1 MAALSAKLD
10 NLDAAIDQ
18 LNSRLAAEEEGMA
31 AVVSLLTR
39 ISSVQLPPAPSAQ
52 QTSPNQQQRPR
63 KSALKTV
70 QAVSVLPSPQQLEIV
85 RLSASEFDGIP
96 KYLKGRLSL
105 EKLNQ
110 WTELLEKVFVEK
122 YTIMQANPAKL
133 GGENRNRYYEWRDQ
147 DSEECR
153 GQPFVTE
160 QDMKN
165 LCQGKGPKMDPTG
178 RSIVAIL
185 RHCGRLRE
193 VRSTGIVR
201 LVLN

>member
-1 MAALSAKLD
+1 MKALTAKLD
-10 NLDAAIDQ
+10 EIDTVLDQ
-18 LNSRLAAEEEGMA
+18 FNGRLTIEEEGMA
-31 AVVSLLTR
+31 SITAMLTR
-39 ISSVQLPPAPSAQ
+39 ISTVSLPPPTSHSPTQQHRPRTKSTLKQVHQPAPS
-52 QTSPNQQQRPR
+52 
-63 KSALKTV
+63 
-70 QAVSVLPSPQQLEIV
+70 PQHIEIC
-85 RLSASEFDGIP
+85 RLSITEYENIP

-110 WTELLEKVFVEK
+110 WIELLEKVFVEK
-122 YTIMQANPAKL
+122 YAIMQLNPAKL
-133 GGENRNRYYEWRDQ
+133 SGEHRNRYYEWRDQ

-160 QDMKN
+160 QDMKV

-193 VRSTGIVR
+193 VRSTGVVR

>member
-1 MAALSAKLD
+1 MATLSAKLD
-10 NLDAAIDQ
+10 ELDAALEQ
-18 LNSRLAAEEEGMA
+18 LNSRLAAEEEGMSAVLSIINRVSA
-31 AVVSLLTR
+31 AQQAASFRPPEQQRSRKTSLKQPNQVVST
-39 ISSVQLPPAPSAQ
+39 PSLQ
-52 QTSPNQQQRPR
+52 Q
-63 KSALKTV
+63 V
-70 QAVSVLPSPQQLEIV
+70 EIV
-85 RLSASEFDGIP
+85 RLSPTEFENIP

-110 WTELLEKVFVEK
+110 WTELLEKIFVEK
-122 YTIMQANPAKL
+122 YSIMQSTPAKL
-133 GGENRNRYYEWRDQ
+133 GGESRNRYYEWRDQ
-147 DSEECR
+147 ESEECR

-160 QDMKN
+160 HDIKT

-178 RSIVAIL
+178 RSIISIL